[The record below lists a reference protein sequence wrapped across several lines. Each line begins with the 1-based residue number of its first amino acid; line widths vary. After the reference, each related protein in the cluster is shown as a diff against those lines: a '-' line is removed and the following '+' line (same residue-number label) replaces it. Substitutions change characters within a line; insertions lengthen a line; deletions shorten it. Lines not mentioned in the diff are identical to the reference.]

1 MPLTAVRRL
10 NGFDVVVVQHEYGI
24 YGGPDGADVLGIVDG
39 LTVPTIIVLH
49 TVLQD
54 PTARQR
60 HILLRLLAM
69 ADLVVTMT
77 QTASRRLVASYGADP
92 TQIAVIPHGAVDH
105 GPALPM
111 ERQPAERP
119 LVLTWGLIGPGKGIE
134 WAIDAMA
141 GLRDLQ
147 PRYLVMG
154 RTHPKVAQRDGETYR
169 DGLAQRARAAGVQ
182 DIVELDD
189 RYLGVG
195 ELAELV
201 QRADVVLLPYDSRE
215 QVTSGVLIEAVA
227 AGRPVVSTAF
237 PHAIELLADGTGL
250 VVPQRDPAGDG
261 GRAAPGARANR
272 DWPTAWPSRLRG
284 RHPSS
289 CGPRWPTATA
299 AIAVDVVAA
308 EHGRGLVIGS
318 VREPPVGPMGIPAPR
333 GRTSA
338 QAHDAGGLYEHA
350 EGPIPRRGR
359 GYCVDD
365 VARALVVVCREQ
377 APGELD
383 DLREQYLT
391 FVLAAQQPDGRFH
404 NRRRL
409 RSPVGGRG
417 VGRGLLGPRALG
429 PRHRRRAGAGT
440 FASGRSR
447 AFDRGA
453 VLRSPA
459 SARDGVRRAR
469 RCGGALRAAE
479 PCRRRRKPL
488 IDGGRR
494 RDREACARQA
504 VAVAGAPAQLR
515 QRRSAPMPSLPPVPR
530 STPPPW
536 SWTALA
542 VALAA
547 RPADP
552 RRTPVRLVPTGAA
565 VREEALPGF
574 DQQTIEWRRWPT
586 PAHRATCYRG
596 GTLVG
601 RGDRARGG
609 MVPRR
614 QRLRHADARPDV
626 PEAASTGWSASAATR
641 IRARS
646 LSLALLSTLQQARL
660 IVAPTGGAG

>member
-1 MPLTAVRRL
+1 MPISTVNPSVQVGRDTVTRPRPAAIGMLSTYPPTQCGLATFSAALIQHLHLSAGSLGVVRVVENAEPRPVPDVVAQLVNGSSDSAADAVRRL

-60 HILLRLLAM
+60 HILLRLLTM

-169 DGLAQRARAAGVQ
+169 DGLAQRARATGVQ

-250 VVPQRDPAGDG
+250 VVPQRDPVALE
-261 GRAAPGARANR
+261 AALRRVIEEPGLACAMAEQAARKAPELL
-272 DWPTAWPSRLRG
+272 WPAVADRYR
-284 RHPSS
+284 
-289 CGPRWPTATA
+289 

-308 EHGRGLVIGS
+308 S
-318 VREPPVGPMGIPAPR
+318 M
-333 GRTSA
+333 
-338 QAHDAGGLYEHA
+338 A
-350 EGPIPRRGR
+350 E
-359 GYCVDD
+359 
-365 VARALVVVCREQ
+365 
-377 APGELD
+377 
-383 DLREQYLT
+383 
-391 FVLAAQQPDGRFH
+391 
-404 NRRRL
+404 
-409 RSPVGGRG
+409 
-417 VGRGLLGPRALG
+417 
-429 PRHRRRAGAGT
+429 
-440 FASGRSR
+440 AS
-447 AFDRGA
+447 
-453 VLRSPA
+453 
-459 SARDGVRRAR
+459 
-469 RCGGALRAAE
+469 
-479 PCRRRRKPL
+479 
-488 IDGGRR
+488 
-494 RDREACARQA
+494 
-504 VAVAGAPAQLR
+504 
-515 QRRSAPMPSLPPVPR
+515 
-530 STPPPW
+530 
-536 SWTALA
+536 
-542 VALAA
+542 
-547 RPADP
+547 
-552 RRTPVRLVPTGAA
+552 
-565 VREEALPGF
+565 
-574 DQQTIEWRRWPT
+574 
-586 PAHRATCYRG
+586 
-596 GTLVG
+596 
-601 RGDRARGG
+601 
-609 MVPRR
+609 
-614 QRLRHADARPDV
+614 
-626 PEAASTGWSASAATR
+626 
-641 IRARS
+641 
-646 LSLALLSTLQQARL
+646 
-660 IVAPTGGAG
+660 